1 MASPNSKLR
10 ILIALLA
17 FRLMV
22 GFIVAVWSSYS
33 ILSAHPGR
41 PFAEAAPVTVA
52 GALLIAAGLIG
63 YIRCAWD
70 FAMIGLSFGPPLL
83 VARGIYGM
91 VRHPMYFG
99 LTLILFG
106 ESLFFESWRVLAYAC
121 VLWLMTHLF
130 VMLYEEPHMV
140 KKWGPVYEQYRA
152 KVPRWI
158 PWKLIE

>member
-22 GFIVAVWSSYS
+22 GFIVAVWISYS

-91 VRHPMYFG
+91 VRHPMYFS

-106 ESLFFESWRVLAYAC
+106 ERSFLQVLDGVGIC
-121 VLWLMTHLF
+121 VCALADDAPICDALRRTP
-130 VMLYEEPHMV
+130 YGE
-140 KKWGPVYEQYRA
+140 
-152 KVPRWI
+152 KVGTR
-158 PWKLIE
+158 L